1 MKVTQYLPASLELD
15 LPRFEGEVSDLAHL
29 TQLKW
34 VQRWWAAPGFYQFS
48 RSLNPSVL
56 GRSPPPTYLL
66 LAEFEGGARYYVVAL
81 LSGPD
86 LEAQTR
92 ALPLWKVPANTTR
105 S

>member
-1 MKVTQYLPASLELD
+1 MKVTQYVPAFIELD
-15 LPRFEGEVSDLAHL
+15 IPRFEGEVSDLARL

-56 GRSPPPTYLL
+56 PESPTYLL
-66 LAEFEGGARYYVVAL
+66 LAEFGGGERYYVVAF

-86 LEAQTR
+86 LEAKTR